1 MHLNSSP
8 PRHRRAAGFT
18 LVELLVTLLIV
29 SVGMLGLVKMEA
41 AAISESQVSR
51 VRSLLT
57 FQAES
62 LAGAMRADRGY
73 WGATTSPFPS
83 FTVDSSGTATYPSSP
98 NGTDATCKTAVCKT
112 SEMAYADLKD
122 WHDNF
127 VAAFPGAQASIAC
140 TPTGACVAGG
150 TVPASYDIK
159 LSWSEKTVGISAS
172 SKGSVAPTS
181 ANVSMVLHVQP

>member
-1 MHLNSSP
+1 MHLNSSR
-8 PRHRRAAGFT
+8 PRRRRATGFT

-41 AAISESQVSR
+41 AAVSESQVSR

-57 FQAES
+57 LQAES
-62 LAGAMRADRGY
+62 LAGTMRADRGY
-73 WGATTSPFPS
+73 WAATTSPFPS
-83 FTVDSSGTATYPSSP
+83 FTADGVNTPTYPTSNTS
-98 NGTDATCKTAVCKT
+98 TCIATACLAP
-112 SEMAYADLKD
+112 SDMATADLRA
-122 WHDNF
+122 WYGNF
-127 VAAFPGAQASIAC
+127 STAFPGAQASIAC

-172 SKGSVAPTS
+172 SKGSAAPTS